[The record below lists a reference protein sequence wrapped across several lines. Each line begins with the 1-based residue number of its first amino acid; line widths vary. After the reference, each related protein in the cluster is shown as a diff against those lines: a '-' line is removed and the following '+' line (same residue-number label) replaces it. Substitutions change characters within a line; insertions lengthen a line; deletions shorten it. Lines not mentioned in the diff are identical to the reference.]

1 MGKPAWE
8 DAVIF
13 VAGLVAL
20 VAPDL
25 WADGHGRLPLMVLG
39 ALLLVAGL
47 FPLLGTVGP
56 AAWTA
61 TAFALL
67 LFVSPW
73 AWQFDDSHYAAW
85 TAWIAG
91 GAATIVGLWVAYRTR
106 TVRS

>member
-1 MGKPAWE
+1 MGKLAWE
-8 DAVIF
+8 DAVAF
-13 VAGLVAL
+13 VAGLAAL

-25 WADGHGRLPLMVLG
+25 WTDGDARLPLMVLG

-47 FPLLGTVGP
+47 FPLLGSVGP
-56 AAWTA
+56 AVWT
-61 TAFALL
+61 TTTFALL

-73 AWQFDDSHYAAW
+73 AWEFTDGRAAAW

-106 TVRS
+106 TVKR